1 MTMLSATSHAPEHPG
16 NPWGAPMPYLRLLR
30 EASADAG
37 TPITD
42 PAEVHEEVESLRAK
56 YGAGSWRTPEVRCRL
71 RGSARV
77 MRSPRASAG

>member
-16 NPWGAPMPYLRLLR
+16 NPRGAPMPSLRLPR

-42 PAEVHEEVESLRAK
+42 PAEVHEEVESFRAK
-56 YGAGSWRTPEVRCRL
+56 YGAGSWRRTSRSSMSSSRFRP
-71 RGSARV
+71 GSDALTT
-77 MRSPRASAG
+77 G